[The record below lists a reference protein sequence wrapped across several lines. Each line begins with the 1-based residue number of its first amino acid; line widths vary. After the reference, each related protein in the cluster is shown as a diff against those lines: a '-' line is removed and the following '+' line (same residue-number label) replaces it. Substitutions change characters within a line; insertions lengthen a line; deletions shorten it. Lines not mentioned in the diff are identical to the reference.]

1 MKKFLLSLFAIC
13 TLAIANA
20 ETYTHTFAQGDLT
33 TNAETVSLSG
43 IEWTTTEATAIGW
56 NNTKGIEIGVKNNGT
71 MFYSLSTSAF
81 ANLKIRSV
89 TVKCSRISSSDV
101 KMKIT
106 VNGQPSE
113 EFTPGTSD
121 TDCTFDCEDTKGNI
135 SIEWNASTH
144 RAYYIKSI
152 TIDYVPNNINVPT
165 PEFKTPIAIYADK
178 VMVKAICEDAEA
190 IIYYTLDGT
199 DPVYEEWEDST
210 SSTKS
215 AKYPEMDFDLTATT
229 TIKMIAVRTDGEAV
243 FKSGIAEQTYIVSR
257 TMPYITANEI
267 ISGNKYAMTAADSA
281 ATYNYNNEA
290 QGLLPTKTATK
301 VNGKYSNSVEA
312 AGFTFTATNGGYTIQ
327 DELGR
332 YISHTGAEATFSYTA
347 EIPATGAV
355 WSIATDDNG
364 YATISNNGYVICY
377 TASSATFG
385 CYPADQLT
393 DEHTLPQLYMQREYP
408 QYTITPESG
417 SSMDKLESITIYC
430 AEGIAAT
437 TDTVYDSDNNMIVRD
452 LKIEASGFKT
462 EFTISQPDNNTLVFT
477 ANEPIV
483 SHNNYDLSI
492 NIVGGDIIICPDAM
506 KMSLPIPVRHG
517 LRTMVKYTIN
527 GDAEAATIEEVIPA
541 NGSTVEKLSHFIFT
555 FSYFADH
562 VRYPEHSPKLYLEGS
577 EELIAVDKTLTK
589 EDGKQIGMQ
598 QAALKTTEPVT
609 ANGTYILEIPTGYF
623 VDGNGLAV
631 EGIILRYIVD
641 SAASIEEIVAND
653 EGCWVVY
660 NTGGVKVLDTKEANK
675 IKELPS
681 GVYIINGIKAVIK

>member
-1 MKKFLLSLFAIC
+1 MKKFSLSLFAIIC
-13 TLAIANA
+13 TLTTVNA
-20 ETYTHTFAQGDLT
+20 ETYTHIFKQYDLT
-33 TNAETVSLSG
+33 TNAETVSLSD

-56 NNTKGIEIGVKNNGT
+56 NNAKGIEIGVKNNGT

-101 KMKIT
+101 RMKIT
-106 VNGQPSE
+106 VNGQTSE
-113 EFTPGTSD
+113 LFEPGTSD
-121 TDCTFDCEDTKGNI
+121 TDCTFDCEDTKGDI
-135 SIEWNASTH
+135 SIEWNATTH

-178 VMVKAICEDAEA
+178 VMVTAICEDEEA

-215 AKYPEMDFDLTATT
+215 AKYPQMDFDLTATT
-229 TIKMIAVRTDGEAV
+229 TIKVIAVRTDGEAA

-257 TMPYITANEI
+257 TMPYITASEI
-267 ISGNKYAMTAADSA
+267 VSGSKYAMVAADSA
-281 ATYNYNNEA
+281 ATYNYSNEA
-290 QGLLPTKTATK
+290 QGTLPSKTAK
-301 VNGKYSNSVEA
+301 SVNSKYIETVEC
-312 AGFTFTATNGGYTIQ
+312 AGFTFTAIDGGYTIQ
-327 DELGR
+327 DERGM
-332 YISHTGAEATFSYTA
+332 YVYPATTDANFAFAT
-347 EIPATGAV
+347 EKPATGAV

-364 YATISNNGYVICY
+364 IATISCNGYVICY

-408 QYTITPESG
+408 QYTITPATG
-417 SSMDKLESITIYC
+417 SFLDKLETIIVEC
-430 AEGIAAT
+430 PEGIKAT
-437 TDTVYDSDNNMIVRD
+437 DNLEIVAD
-452 LKIEASGFKT
+452 GFKT
-462 EFTISQPDNNTLVFT
+462 VFTISKRDNNTLVFT

-483 SHNNYDLSI
+483 SENNYDLSI
-492 NIVGGDIIICPDAM
+492 NITAGDIIICPDVM
-506 KMSLPIPVRHG
+506 EMSLPIPVRHK

-527 GDAEAATIEEVIPA
+527 GDAEAATIEEVTPA

-577 EELIAVDKTLTK
+577 EELIAVEKTLTK
-589 EDGKQIGMQ
+589 EDGNKIGMQ
-598 QAALKTTEPVT
+598 QAALKTIEPVT

-631 EGIILRYIVD
+631 EGITLRYIVD
-641 SAASIEEIVAND
+641 SAASIEDIVAND

-681 GVYIINGIKAVIK
+681 GIYIINGIKAVIK

>member
-1 MKKFLLSLFAIC
+1 MKKFLLSLFAIIC
-13 TLAIANA
+13 TLTTVNA
-20 ETYTHTFAQGDLT
+20 ETYTHIFKQYDLT
-33 TNAETVSLSG
+33 TKAETVSLSG

-56 NNTKGIEIGVKNNGT
+56 NNAKGIEIGVKNNGT

-101 KMKIT
+101 RMKIT
-106 VNGQPSE
+106 VNGQTSE
-113 EFTPGTSD
+113 QFEPGTSD
-121 TDCTFDCEDTKGNI
+121 TDCTFDCEDTKGDI
-135 SIEWNASTH
+135 SIEWNATTH

-215 AKYPEMDFDLTATT
+215 AKYPQMDFDLTATT
-229 TIKMIAVRTDGEAV
+229 TIKVIAVRTDGEAV

-257 TMPYITANEI
+257 TMPYITASEI
-267 ISGNKYAMTAADSA
+267 VSGNKYAMVAADSA
-281 ATYNYNNEA
+281 ATYNYSNEA
-290 QGLLPTKTATK
+290 QGTLPSKTAK
-301 VNGKYSNSVEA
+301 SVNSKYIETVEC
-312 AGFTFTATNGGYTIQ
+312 AGFTFTATDGGYTIQ
-327 DELGR
+327 DER
-332 YISHTGAEATFSYTA
+332 EMYVYPSTTDANFAFAT
-347 EIPATGAV
+347 EKPATGAV
-355 WSIATDDNG
+355 WSIATDENG
-364 YATISNNGYVICY
+364 IATISCNGYVICY

-408 QYTITPESG
+408 QYTITPATG
-417 SSMDKLESITIYC
+417 SFLDKLETIIVEC
-430 AEGIAAT
+430 PEGIKAT
-437 TDTVYDSDNNMIVRD
+437 DNLEIVAD
-452 LKIEASGFKT
+452 GFKT
-462 EFTISQPDNNTLVFT
+462 VFTISKRDDNTLVFT

-483 SHNNYDLSI
+483 SENNYDLSI
-492 NIVGGDIIICPDAM
+492 NITAGDIIICPDAM
-506 KMSLPIPVRHG
+506 EMSLPIPVRHK

-527 GDAEAATIEEVIPA
+527 GDAEAATIEEVTPA

-577 EELIAVDKTLTK
+577 EELIAVEKTLTK

-631 EGIILRYIVD
+631 EGIKLRYIVD
-641 SAASIEEIVAND
+641 NAASIEDIVAND
-653 EGCWVVY
+653 EGYWVVY
-660 NTGGVKVLDTKEANK
+660 NTGGVKVLETKEANK
-675 IKELPS
+675 VKELPS
-681 GVYIINGIKAVIK
+681 GIYIINGIKAVIK